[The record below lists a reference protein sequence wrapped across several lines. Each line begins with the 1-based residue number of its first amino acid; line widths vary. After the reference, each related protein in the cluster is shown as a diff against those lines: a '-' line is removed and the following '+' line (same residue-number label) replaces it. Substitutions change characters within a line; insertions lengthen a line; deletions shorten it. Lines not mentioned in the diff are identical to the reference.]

1 MGLNNEHFNCPCCG
15 YPTLTSSGD
24 FEICFLCRWEDDG
37 QNDFEADLVAGGP
50 NKDYSLSEARKNF
63 QKYLIKYRPS
73 DSNFKR
79 LKNKKIDEL
88 KMQIISIFEN
98 SNTKEI
104 ETQCDQIKELEHKL
118 DIEVDKQ
125 RKKIKSTSK

>member
-24 FEICFLCRWEDDG
+24 FEICFLCYWEDDG
-37 QNDFEADLVAGGP
+37 QNDFEADFVAGGP
-50 NKDYSLSEARKNF
+50 NKDYSLMEARKNF
-63 QKYLIKYRPS
+63 NKYLIMYRPS
-73 DSNFKR
+73 DPDFKR

-88 KMQIISIFEN
+88 KMQIISIFKN
-98 SNTKEI
+98 SNIKEI
-104 ETQCDQIKELEHKL
+104 KSQYDRIKELEHKL

-125 RKKIKSTSK
+125 REKIKRALK